1 LARLDHRTYPSRLPS
16 AHSRTRSSS
25 CHAAEIGAHHTFI
38 HLNDFDRGN
47 RFAAWQEPEPFAAE
61 IRAAFASLC

>member
-1 LARLDHRTYPSRLPS
+1 VSVAVPS

-25 CHAAEIGAHHTFI
+25 CHAAEIGAHPTFF

-47 RFAAWQEPEPFAAE
+47 RFAAWQKPELFAAE
-61 IRAAFASLC
+61 IRAAFPSLC